1 MFSDWSLLMDVKL
14 IDFHVFV
21 QCSLAKLSSSCS
33 FCFDFYLFFKIY
45 LFMAV
50 LGLHCCMP
58 AFSSCSEQGCSLR
71 CTGISLWWFLLSRST
86 GPRLTGFSC
95 SAACEIF
102 TEQDPLHWQATSYP
116 LYHQGSPC
124 NCFMSA
130 WEEYVCSNFGMKTL
144 NPLDWRRSNLNYNYS
159 RKDIL
164 YHHSVYRSKVSTK

>member
-124 NCFMSA
+124 FFFFFLETLEFSA
-130 WEEYVCSNFGMKTL
+130 YIIMLSVNRGCLISSWCVWPFISYCSG
-144 NPLDWRRSNLNYNYS
+144 
-159 RKDIL
+159 
-164 YHHSVYRSKVSTK
+164 